1 MPTTSLCVFPPGS
14 LFNLTMREIGFC
26 VCVSASFGIT
36 WKFFEF
42 GNLFLFWFKAKL
54 NYFLLRWTERKMSP
68 TMFMERPVL
77 WRILSYFRRDE
88 IFRRSLKIW
97 ICVRGLCFCLESK
110 LSRKPL
116 EMFKV
121 PLKKCNW
128 SRLYNNNKINLKLR
142 KESFY
147 YANFINFANLTLERG
162 IFIFK

>member
-1 MPTTSLCVFPPGS
+1 MPTTSLCVFPLGS

-36 WKFFEF
+36 RKFFEI

-68 TMFMERPVL
+68 TMFMKRPVL

-88 IFRRSLKIW
+88 ISRRSLKIW
-97 ICVRGLCFCLESK
+97 ACVRGLCFCLESR
-110 LSRKPL
+110 LSTKH
-116 EMFKV
+116 FKM
-121 PLKKCNW
+121 LKAHLKTCNW
-128 SRLYNNNKINLKLR
+128 SRINKTERNLKME
-142 KESFY
+142 KV
-147 YANFINFANLTLERG
+147 FIMRTFIKFANSTLKRG